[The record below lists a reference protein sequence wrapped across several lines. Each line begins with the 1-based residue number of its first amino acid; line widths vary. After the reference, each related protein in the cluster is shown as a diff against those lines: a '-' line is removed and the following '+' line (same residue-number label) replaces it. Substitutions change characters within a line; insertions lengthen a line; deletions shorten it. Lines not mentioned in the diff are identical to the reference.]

1 MLESLQNFGVYFA
14 ILGVALAVSLAGMGS
29 AKGVGLVGQ
38 AASAV
43 VIDEP
48 EKFAKSLILQ
58 LLPGSQGL
66 YGFAIALL
74 ALGQI
79 STLIESGNMTNLA
92 GFGILC
98 ACLPIALVGYFSA
111 VAQAKV
117 SAAGIT
123 ILIKNESQ
131 QMKGVIYA
139 VMVEIYALLAFVIYF
154 IVAGSIIK

>member
-92 GFGILC
+92 GFGIFC

>member
-1 MLESLQNFGVYFA
+1 MELGVFFA
-14 ILGVALAVSLAGMGS
+14 ILGVVLAVSLAGMGS
-29 AKGVGLVGQ
+29 AIGVGLVGQ

-66 YGFAIALL
+66 YGFAVGLL
-74 ALGQI
+74 ALGQV
-79 STLIESGNMTNLA
+79 SSALSSGNMTNLL
-92 GFGILC
+92 GFGIFC
-98 ACLPIALVGYFSA
+98 ACLPIALVGYYSA
-111 VAQAKV
+111 VSQAKV

-154 IVAGSIIK
+154 IVMGSLVK